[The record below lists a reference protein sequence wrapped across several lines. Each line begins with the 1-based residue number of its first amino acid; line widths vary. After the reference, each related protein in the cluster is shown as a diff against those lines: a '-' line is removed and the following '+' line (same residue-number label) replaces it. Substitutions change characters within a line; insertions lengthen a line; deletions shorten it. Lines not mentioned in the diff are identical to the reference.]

1 MLCNSVSY
9 RHLAVAVFIAVFAVS
24 SPAKSEIEKFM
35 RHCSGK
41 LCLYYRASVAV
52 PEGWQEDQ
60 ASSRAMNVQIFVP
73 KGKTLD
79 NAGAVIYTTVK
90 FNRDKTP
97 IATLVAEDHANWR
110 QKARDVKIE
119 RLPDVARAAGQESFL
134 QYQFEMPSRKA
145 QPFER
150 VATTGDVDKD
160 GNAFLVAVVLT
171 ATSMKALKA
180 AEPAY
185 QTILKGY

>member
-1 MLCNSVSY
+1 MLRNSVSY
-9 RHLAVAVFIAVFAVS
+9 CYLAVAVFIAVFAVGP
-24 SPAKSEIEKFM
+24 PAKSEIEKFM
-35 RHCSGK
+35 RDCGGK
-41 LCLYYRASVAV
+41 LCLNYRASVAV
-52 PEGWQEDQ
+52 PEGWQEDR

-73 KGKTLD
+73 KGKTFD
-79 NAGAVIYTTVK
+79 NTGAVIYTTVK
-90 FNRDKTP
+90 FNADKAP

-110 QKARDVKIE
+110 KKARDVKIE
-119 RLPDVARAAGQESFL
+119 HLPDVARAAGGEPFL

-171 ATSMKALKA
+171 AISMKALKA

-185 QTILKGY
+185 LMILKGY

>member
-1 MLCNSVSY
+1 M
-9 RHLAVAVFIAVFAVS
+9 
-24 SPAKSEIEKFM
+24 
-35 RHCSGK
+35 
-41 LCLYYRASVAV
+41 
-52 PEGWQEDQ
+52 
-60 ASSRAMNVQIFVP
+60 
-73 KGKTLD
+73 
-79 NAGAVIYTTVK
+79 
-90 FNRDKTP
+90 P

-134 QYQFEMPSRKA
+134 QYQFEMHSRKA

-150 VATTGDVDKD
+150 VATTGHVEKD

-171 ATSMKALKA
+171 ATYMTQLKA

-185 QTILKGY
+185 LTILKGY

>member
-1 MLCNSVSY
+1 MLCNSVSC
-9 RHLAVAVFIAVFAVS
+9 RHLAVAVFIAVIAVC

-35 RHCSGK
+35 RVCSGK
-41 LCLYYRASVAV
+41 LCPYYRASVAV

-60 ASSRAMNVQIFVP
+60 ASSRAMNAQIFVP
-73 KGKTLD
+73 KGKTFD
-79 NAGAVIYTTVK
+79 DAGAI
-90 FNRDKTP
+90 NRDRTP

-150 VATTGDVDKD
+150 VATSGDVDKD
-160 GNAFLVAVVLT
+160 GNAFLVGVVLT

-185 QTILKGY
+185 LTILKGY